1 MNYIDLHCD
10 TLTACAD
17 GKKELIDCNLQTDVL
32 KLKKSGC
39 AAQCFAI
46 FTNGSDSKAKFGE
59 YLSFYN
65 SALSKHGDFLFPV
78 TNFSHLAKAQAQNK
92 IGSMLTVE
100 NLGFTQGNPDEIQ
113 KLKNSG
119 VIMASLVW
127 NDKNA
132 CAEPNLVFENGLPR
146 FDKNNEN
153 GLTERGKAA
162 AELLDELKIIIDISH
177 LSDGGVS
184 DLLENRKIPLVASH
198 SNAAADCNVSRNLTD
213 AQIKKIAGCG
223 GVIGVNFCKDFL
235 TDKNGI
241 FNAFDAVYR
250 HISRILAVGGED
262 VPAFGSDFDG
272 IPAYKELEDCT
283 RMPALL
289 NYLNLRG
296 LKSSVL
302 EKMCTLNF
310 VRVFK
315 EVIG

>member
-78 TNFSHLAKAQAQNK
+78 TRFSHLAKAQAQNK

-100 NLGFTQGNPDEIQ
+100 NLGFTDGNPDEIQ
-113 KLKNSG
+113 KLKNNG

-132 CAEPNLVFENGLPR
+132 CAQPNLVFENGL
-146 FDKNNEN
+146 D
-153 GLTERGKAA
+153 
-162 AELLDELKIIIDISH
+162 
-177 LSDGGVS
+177 
-184 DLLENRKIPLVASH
+184 RK
-198 SNAAADCNVSRNLTD
+198 
-213 AQIKKIAGCG
+213 
-223 GVIGVNFCKDFL
+223 
-235 TDKNGI
+235 
-241 FNAFDAVYR
+241 
-250 HISRILAVGGED
+250 
-262 VPAFGSDFDG
+262 
-272 IPAYKELEDCT
+272 
-283 RMPALL
+283 
-289 NYLNLRG
+289 
-296 LKSSVL
+296 SV
-302 EKMCTLNF
+302 
-310 VRVFK
+310 V
-315 EVIG
+315 

>member
-78 TNFSHLAKAQAQNK
+78 TRFSHLAKAQAQNK

-100 NLGFTQGNPDEIQ
+100 NLGFTDGNPDEIQ
-113 KLKNSG
+113 KLKNNG

-132 CAEPNLVFENGLPR
+132 CAQPNLVFENGLPR

-198 SNAAADCNVSRNLTD
+198 SNARAVCSVSRNLTD
-213 AQIKKIAGCG
+213 AQIKKIADCG
-223 GVIGVNFCKDFL
+223 GVVGVNFCPDFIGDKDIYS
-235 TDKNGI
+235 G
-241 FNAFDAVYR
+241 VYA
-250 HISRILAVGGED
+250 HISHIINTGGQD
-262 VPAFGSDFDG
+262 CVALGSDFDG
-272 IPAYKELEDCT
+272 IPAPENLEDCT
-283 RMPALL
+283 KMPQLFS
-289 NYLNLRG
+289 YLSRRG
-296 LKSSVL
+296 INDVIL
-302 EKMCTLNF
+302 EKLAFSNF
-310 VRVFK
+310 ARVFS
-315 EVIG
+315 EINP